1 VKFNIAKFNLDG
13 FNVPKYSISDKD
25 LFQLQNVSTELSSTQ
40 LLLNSTSELNQ
51 NIILLK
57 QTIDSL
63 INGQKKLDPSKR
75 KELPKSKINWS
86 IVISLISLVIQ
97 IIDSNLTTQF
107 FSSLHTTMFEINKYI
122 IDTFLN

>member
-1 VKFNIAKFNLDG
+1 MKFNIAKFNLDG